1 MHGRVECVVPIL
13 DRSLRARIWELI
25 QLYEGDQRQ
34 TWDMTATGNYEQ
46 RGKSDVGVQ
55 TKLMQIARQGAL
67 SNESDWNEDLPE

>member
-1 MHGRVECVVPIL
+1 MECVVPIL

-25 QLYEGDQRQ
+25 QLYESDQRQ
-34 TWDMTATGNYEQ
+34 TWDMAATGNYEQ